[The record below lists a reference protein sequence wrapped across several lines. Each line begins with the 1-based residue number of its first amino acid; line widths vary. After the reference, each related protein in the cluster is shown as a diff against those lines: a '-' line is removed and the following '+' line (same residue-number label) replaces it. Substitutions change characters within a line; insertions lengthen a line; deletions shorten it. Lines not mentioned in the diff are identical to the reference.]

1 MHRREKMRGEMLKTK
16 LEKALPPVLTYFIRK
31 IILYGV
37 KGNIRV
43 LKFVSGLYCF
53 DFAAGVSDR
62 QEWIWLSDYSLPRY
76 RLEKEN

>member
-1 MHRREKMRGEMLKTK
+1 MDRRERVQGEMLQTR
-16 LEKALPPVLTYFIRK
+16 LEKLLPPVLTYFIRK
-31 IILYGV
+31 TLLYYV
-37 KGNIRV
+37 KANIRV

-62 QEWIWLSDYSLPRY
+62 QEWVWLSDYELPRY